1 LKEETVR
8 LSWWS
13 RPSVF
18 WIELVTCARFCFDAS
33 SGRSPPAPDAWTP
46 FPAAAAAA
54 AVKGFAT
61 GFCMVLPDSEE
72 RGTKETF
79 FFFNG

>member
-1 LKEETVR
+1 MKEETVR

-46 FPAAAAAA
+46 PFPAAAAAA
-54 AVKGFAT
+54 AVGGFAT
-61 GFCMVLPDSEE
+61 VFCMVLPDSEE
-72 RGTKETF
+72 RGREETF
-79 FFFNG
+79 FPF